1 MKIALCRAVALVAL
15 AALSAGC
22 AASVD
27 PLDRRTA
34 PSARAPLPPGVEDP
48 AKIDAPGPVDT
59 SCGDARRSLRPSGSL
74 PSPRKMPAGSTMRR
88 IQDRGRLIVGVDQNT
103 YLFGFRD
110 PATGDIVGFDADIAR
125 ELARAI
131 LGDPE
136 KIEFRAMTSAERI
149 PAIQSDTVDVVVRTM
164 TITCERWRDVAFS
177 TEYYTAGQRVL
188 VASDSTAKGIDDL
201 AGQKVCAL
209 GGTTSIRELA
219 RRKAKPVA
227 ARDWT
232 DCLVLLQQ
240 GYVAAVSTDDA
251 ILAGLAAQDPSTK
264 VVGDAFTGEPYGIAM
279 SLEARDL
286 TRFVNG
292 VLARMRS
299 DGTWA
304 EIHRRW
310 LAATLGKS
318 SPPQARYRS

>member
-1 MKIALCRAVALVAL
+1 MIRAVAIAAVVAV
-15 AALSAGC
+15 AAGC

-48 AKIDAPGPVDT
+48 AKIEGAGPVDT

-74 PSPRKMPAGSTMRR
+74 PSPGKMPAGSAMRK

-110 PATGDIVGFDADIAR
+110 PASGDIVGFDAAIAR

-136 KIEFRAMTSAERI
+136 RIEFRAMTAADRI
-149 PAIQSDTVDVVVRTM
+149 PAIKNDEVDLVVRTM
-164 TITCERWRDVAFS
+164 TITCERWNDVAFS

-188 VASDSTAKGIDDL
+188 VPSDSTAKGIGDL
-201 AGQKVCAL
+201 VGKKVCAI
-209 GGTTSIRELA
+209 GGTTSIREIA

-264 VVGDAFTGEPYGIAM
+264 VVGDAFTSEPYGIAM
-279 SLEARDL
+279 SLERRDL

-292 VLARMRS
+292 VLQRMRS
-299 DGTWA
+299 DGTWT
-304 EIHRRW
+304 ELHRRW
-310 LAATLGKS
+310 LADTLGKA
-318 SPPQARYRS
+318 SPPTARYRS